1 MPKCKMLVNANFDQL
16 RVAIIGEK
24 GLLEQVDFES
34 LHNSNNLGNIYK
46 ATITAIE
53 PSLQA
58 AFVDYGGNRHGFLPF
73 NEIHHRYFVN
83 NDRRL
88 SSNERLKVG
97 QHVII
102 QVAREEIGLKGA
114 YMTTFLSLPGQYL
127 VMMPLTSKVGISRK
141 IENLDDRRSVRDLLE
156 QISVPDGMGYII
168 RTAGLGKTREQLQRD
183 LNLLTTTWGEL
194 ESRAAN
200 VPSPTLLYQEDDVVT
215 RTIRDYYNED
225 VGEVLVDDENVFA
238 TVMAYFKKVMPN
250 YAQNVKLYRSRSPLF
265 ARFRIDDQV
274 ESIFASK
281 IILPSGGSIVI
292 EQTEALVVIDVNSG
306 KTAEGNLEATALKS
320 NLEAAEEVA
329 RQLRLRDLGGLI
341 VIDFI
346 DLKEKRHSLE
356 VEQRLRDCLKKD
368 KARITVTGLSRFG
381 LLEMSRQRI
390 NTSKEIRHYV
400 DCPHCLGHGRI
411 KSLEMQALD
420 LLRKARALLSSKPVK
435 ELKITCGDELG
446 IHLLNERREELST
459 LEQQNKATVRI
470 IVKSGFTGA
479 PSFDATKRSLQEE
492 KNEMVMPPPLSLST
506 MAASMSDKAINEQKD
521 YREEK
526 LEALDKMTFEELRA
540 IEIAPPVSL
549 SPFDR
554 FNFSVRVTMMKRH
567 GLYEDRLEEF
577 REAVR
582 EGILKGGRK
591 IKLDSDAD
599 GDGDEGDDQDL
610 DEHDEHDEHGH
621 EIGDDYD
628 ADDEFEDMENDQGL
642 LAVARA
648 EVAQQRRREQSQKSR
663 EAREQREYERRGES
677 REFERGRDNR
687 DGERRD
693 FRDNERGRDNRE
705 ERNRDQRDNE
715 RGRDN
720 RDGERRGDFRDN
732 ERGRDQRDNERGR
745 DQRDNERSRD
755 NRDNERSRDNREGDR
770 RDNER
775 GREERYRGGREDRRD
790 NAARDGGPRENGQ
803 RERGFRDGGPRD
815 GGPRDGGPRDGGPR
829 DGGKPDNQLEA
840 AENGEAREGVDQE
853 AGQRDGGRDRKGNGR
868 GRRGRG
874 RGRRGG
880 RQRREGQGEEEGGRV
895 SREVLEARSKNV

>member
-88 SSNERLKVG
+88 SSNERLRVG

-215 RTIRDYYNED
+215 RTIRDYYNEE
-225 VGEVLVDDENVFA
+225 VGEVLVDDEGVYA
-238 TVMAYFKKVMPN
+238 TVLAYFKKVMPN

-320 NLEAAEEVA
+320 NLEAAEEIA

-346 DLKEKRHSLE
+346 DLKEKRHSLD
-356 VEQRLRDCLKKD
+356 VENRLRDCLKKD

-411 KSLEMQALD
+411 KSQEMQALD
-420 LLRKARALLSSKPVK
+420 ILRKARALLSSKPVK

-459 LEQQNKATVRI
+459 LEQQYTATVRI

-526 LEALDKMTFEELRA
+526 LEALDKMTYDEIRA
-540 IEIAPPVSL
+540 IEIPTPASL

-554 FNFSVRVTMMKRH
+554 FNFSVRVTMAKRH

-582 EGILKGGRK
+582 ESILKGGRR
-591 IKLDSDAD
+591 IKLDSDS
-599 GDGDEGDDQDL
+599 EGDDQEMD
-610 DEHDEHDEHGH
+610 DHDEQNGGDV
-621 EIGDDYD
+621 GDDYESEGD
-628 ADDEFEDMENDQGL
+628 YEDEEDELPVQ
-642 LAVARA
+642 VSARV
-648 EVAQQRRREQSQKSR
+648 EKEYSEPRGREQHQGGFR
-663 EAREQREYERRGES
+663 E
-677 REFERGRDNR
+677 GRSY
-687 DGERRD
+687 
-693 FRDNERGRDNRE
+693 
-705 ERNRDQRDNE
+705 RDNE

-720 RDGERRGDFRDN
+720 RDNERRSEQRDS
-732 ERGRDQRDNERGR
+732 ERGRDHREPERNRGEQRDNDRRPERDNQDRRENGQRDFQNSDRRERGP
-745 DQRDNERSRD
+745 
-755 NRDNERSRDNREGDR
+755 REGGPRPGGPRESGPRDGER
-770 RDNER
+770 RENGPRER
-775 GREERYRGGREDRRD
+775 
-790 NAARDGGPRENGQ
+790 NFRDGGPRESGP
-803 RERGFRDGGPRD
+803 RDGGPRDSGPRD
-815 GGPRDGGPRDGGPR
+815 GGPRDGGVRADLREASDNAEPREGAEQVEAGREAGPR
-829 DGGKPDNQLEA
+829 DGG
-840 AENGEAREGVDQE
+840 ARD
-853 AGQRDGGRDRKGNGR
+853 ARDRKGNGR

-880 RQRREGQGEEEGGRV
+880 RQRREGQGNEDEGGRA